1 MSKGRELSDYPADI
15 LNAEGEAMSE
25 LAQVVMIEKRIFTIR
40 GMQVMLDR
48 DLAELYG
55 VKPIRLREQVK
66 RNSNRFPE
74 DFMFQIS
81 EDEVDY
87 MVSQNAIPSR
97 KHLGGTLPYVFT
109 EQGVAGI
116 SGVLTST
123 RAVEINIAIM
133 RAFVKMRQFLS
144 DNANLFMRLENIE
157 KRQLLHEVK
166 VDEKFEQLFNALEDK
181 SIKPEQGIFYDGQI
195 FDAYKFVCDLIRSA
209 THRII
214 LIDNYVDESV
224 LTLLSKREAGV
235 TTKIL
240 TNSIGKALALDIEKF
255 NRQYPAIDVQTFKSS
270 HDRFLIIDDDIYHI
284 GASLKDLGKRWFAF
298 SKMDVSAIEMLQ
310 RVKI

>member
-1 MSKGRELSDYPADI
+1 MGEVMNELFQVSK
-15 LNAEGEAMSE
+15 
-25 LAQVVMIEKRIFTIR
+25 IEKRIYTIR
-40 GMQVMLDR
+40 GMHVMLDR
-48 DLAELYG
+48 DLADLYG

-109 EQGVAGI
+109 EQGVAVI
-116 SGVLTST
+116 SGVLTSN
-123 RAVEINIAIM
+123 RAIEINIAIM
-133 RAFVKMRQFLS
+133 RAFVKMRQFLAN
-144 DNANLFMRLENIE
+144 NADLFMRLESVE
-157 KRQLLHEVK
+157 KRQLVHEIK

-181 SIKPEQGIFYDGQI
+181 SIKPKQGIFYDGQV
-195 FDAYKFVCDLIRSA
+195 FDAYAFVCDLIRSA
-209 THRII
+209 TRRII

-224 LTLLSKREAGV
+224 LTLLSKRDEAV
-235 TTKIL
+235 TAQIL
-240 TNSIGKALALDIEKF
+240 TNNIGKTLTLDIEKF
-255 NRQYPAIDVQTFKSS
+255 NLQYPAIKVQSFKSS

-284 GASLKDLGKRWFAF
+284 GASLKDLGKKWFAF
-298 SKMDVSAIEMLQ
+298 SKMNVSAIEMLQ
-310 RVKI
+310 RVKR

>member
-1 MSKGRELSDYPADI
+1 
-15 LNAEGEAMSE
+15 MSE
-25 LAQVVMIEKRIFTIR
+25 LVQVLNIERHIYTIR
-40 GMQVMLDR
+40 GIQVMLDR

-66 RNSNRFPE
+66 RNCNRFPE

-97 KHLGGTLPYVFT
+97 RHLGGTLPYVFT

-116 SGVLTST
+116 SGVLNST

-133 RAFVKMRQFLS
+133 RAFVKMRQFLA
-144 DNANLFMRLENIE
+144 DNANLFMRLESIE
-157 KRQLLHEVK
+157 KRQLLHELK
-166 VDEKFEQLFNALEDK
+166 ADEKFEQLFNALEDK
-181 SIKPEQGIFYDGQI
+181 SIKPKQGIFYDGQI
-195 FDAYKFVCDLIRSA
+195 FDAYAFVCDLVRSA
-209 THRII
+209 RQRII

-224 LTLLSKREAGV
+224 LTLLSKRGEQV
-235 TTKIL
+235 CTQIL
-240 TNSIGKALALDIEKF
+240 TKSISKELALDIEKF
-255 NRQYPAIDVQTFKSS
+255 NRQYPAIDVQTFTLS

-284 GASLKDLGKRWFAF
+284 GASLKDLGKKWFAF

>member
-1 MSKGRELSDYPADI
+1 
-15 LNAEGEAMSE
+15 MSE
-25 LAQVVMIEKRIFTIR
+25 LVQVVKIEKRIYTIR

-87 MVSQNAIPSR
+87 MVSQNAIPSK

-116 SGVLTST
+116 SGVLTSN
-123 RAVEINIAIM
+123 RAIEINIAIM

-144 DNANLFMRLENIE
+144 DNADLFMRLESIE
-157 KRQLLHEVK
+157 KRQLLHEIK

-181 SIKPEQGIFYDGQI
+181 SIKPKQGIFFDGQI

-209 THRII
+209 TQRII

-235 TTKIL
+235 TTNIL
-240 TNSIGKALALDIEKF
+240 TNSIGNALALDIEKF

-310 RVKI
+310 RVNV

>member
-1 MSKGRELSDYPADI
+1 
-15 LNAEGEAMSE
+15 MSE
-25 LAQVVMIEKRIFTIR
+25 LVQVVKIEKRIFTIR
-40 GMQVMLDR
+40 GVQVMLDR
-48 DLAELYG
+48 DLAELYE

-66 RNSNRFPE
+66 RNSSRFPE

-87 MVSQNAIPSR
+87 MLSQNAIPSR

-116 SGVLTST
+116 SGVLTSN
-123 RAVEINIAIM
+123 RAIEVNIAIM
-133 RAFVKMRQFLS
+133 RAFAKMRQFLAN
-144 DNANLFMRLENIE
+144 NADIFMRLENIE
-157 KRQLLHEVK
+157 KRQLLHEIK
-166 VDEKFEQLFNALEDK
+166 IDEKFEQLFNALEDK
-181 SIKPEQGIFYDGQI
+181 SIKPKQGIFFDGQI
-195 FDAYKFVCDLIRSA
+195 FDAYAFVCDLVRSA
-209 THRII
+209 TQRII

-224 LTLLSKREAGV
+224 LTLLSKREAEV
-235 TTKIL
+235 TAQIL
-240 TNSIGKALALDIEKF
+240 TNSISKALTLDIEKF
-255 NRQYPAIDVQTFKSS
+255 NRQYPAIDMQTFKSS

>member
-1 MSKGRELSDYPADI
+1 MNELVQVSK
-15 LNAEGEAMSE
+15 
-25 LAQVVMIEKRIFTIR
+25 IEKRIYTIR

-48 DLAELYG
+48 DLAGLYG

-144 DNANLFMRLENIE
+144 DNANLFMRLESIE
-157 KRQLLHEVK
+157 KRQLLHEIK

-181 SIKPEQGIFYDGQI
+181 SIKPKQGIFFDGQI

-209 THRII
+209 TQRII

-255 NRQYPAIDVQTFKSS
+255 NRQYPAVDVQTFKSS
-270 HDRFLIIDDDIYHI
+270 HDRFLFIDNDIYHI

>member
-1 MSKGRELSDYPADI
+1 MNELVQVSK
-15 LNAEGEAMSE
+15 
-25 LAQVVMIEKRIFTIR
+25 IEKRIYTIR

-116 SGVLTST
+116 SGVLTSN
-123 RAVEINIAIM
+123 RAIEINIAIM
-133 RAFVKMRQFLS
+133 RAFVKMRQFLTN
-144 DNANLFMRLENIE
+144 NADLFTRLESVE
-157 KRQLLHEVK
+157 KRQLVHEIK
-166 VDEKFEQLFNALEDK
+166 VDEKFELLFNALEDK
-181 SIKPEQGIFYDGQI
+181 SIKPKQGIFYDGQV
-195 FDAYKFVCDLIRSA
+195 FDAYAFVCDLIRSA
-209 THRII
+209 TQRII

-224 LTLLSKREAGV
+224 LTLLSKRGAAV
-235 TTKIL
+235 TAQIL
-240 TNSIGKALALDIEKF
+240 TNNISKTLALDIEKF
-255 NRQYPAIDVQTFKSS
+255 NLQYPAIKVQTFKSS
-270 HDRFLIIDDDIYHI
+270 HDRFLLVDDDIYHI
-284 GASLKDLGKRWFAF
+284 GASLKDLGKKWFAF
-298 SKMDVSAIEMLQ
+298 SKIDVSAIEMLQ

>member
-116 SGVLTST
+116 SGVLTSI

-255 NRQYPAIDVQTFKSS
+255 NQQYPAIDVQTFKSS

>member
-1 MSKGRELSDYPADI
+1 
-15 LNAEGEAMSE
+15 MSE
-25 LAQVVMIEKRIFTIR
+25 LVQVVNIERRIYTIR
-40 GMQVMLDR
+40 GVQVMLDR

-74 DFMFQIS
+74 DFMFQNS

-123 RAVEINIAIM
+123 RAVEINIVIM
-133 RAFVKMRQFLS
+133 RTFVKMRQFLA
-144 DNANLFMRLENIE
+144 DNANLFMRLESIE
-157 KRQLLHEVK
+157 KRQLLHELQ
-166 VDEKFEQLFNALEDK
+166 VDEKFEELFNALEDK
-181 SIKPEQGIFYDGQI
+181 TIKPKQGIFYDGQI
-195 FDAYKFVCDLIRSA
+195 FDAYAFVCDLIRSA
-209 THRII
+209 SQRII

-224 LTLLSKREAGV
+224 LTLLSKRGKEV
-235 TTKIL
+235 TAQIL
-240 TNSIGKALALDIEKF
+240 TKTIGKTLALDVEKF
-255 NRQYPAIDVQTFKSS
+255 NRQYPAIDVQTFISS

-284 GASLKDLGKRWFAF
+284 GASLKDLGKKWFAF